1 MNQIGRPRGLIDYVT
16 FEDAEKEQAGKPT
29 TPVFK
34 TLFRPRTLAY
44 FMLWGG
50 IGLGLLFALGSR
62 TRLDISAQHDRNP
75 LFVRMSDGA
84 VRNAYT
90 VKLRNMESRPRT
102 VRVTMEGVPQAAMWV
117 GDTGSREA
125 AGRSFETKLDPDA
138 VTKLRVFVVS
148 PAGDGSRQEFSLSVQ
163 ANDDPYP
170 SDRHELVLERG
181 E

>member
-1 MNQIGRPRGLIDYVT
+1 MNQIGRPRGLIDVS
-16 FEDAEKEQAGKPT
+16 
-29 TPVFK
+29 
-34 TLFRPRTLAY
+34 RMPRR
-44 FMLWGG
+44 
-50 IGLGLLFALGSR
+50 SR
-62 TRLDISAQHDRNP
+62 RANQ
-75 LFVRMSDGA
+75 
-84 VRNAYT
+84 
-90 VKLRNMESRPRT
+90 SRPRT